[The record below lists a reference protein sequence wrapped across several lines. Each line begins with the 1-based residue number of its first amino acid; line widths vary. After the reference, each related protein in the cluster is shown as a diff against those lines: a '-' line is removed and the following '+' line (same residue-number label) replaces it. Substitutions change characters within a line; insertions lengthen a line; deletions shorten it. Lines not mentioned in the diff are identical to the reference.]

1 MRKRENVLSSK
12 RGMTLTELLV
22 ALALLMLIVV
32 TFLPLFMTTYRNI
45 YTAGKKTQ
53 QTHEKASLMERLL
66 SSKGNNEAGYESSV
80 TNVPLKLTAGST
92 TVSFGTQEGDIDRV
106 SGTVI
111 ASGTSGDQY
120 TTFYTAESHSRII
133 CFPTSLTDDFLTTD
147 ITLVPKGFDFAKE
160 ASNKN
165 ASSTGYHFEVHYTP
179 STVTAEQKA
188 NPMLLP
194 KVPTQYYD
202 IAYVDDSGYDV
213 AVFTFKGGNNIISF
227 ENSPIVI
234 TYSQGTGGAD
244 YYATIE
250 LGAPEIIFVGDKA
263 SDGNYYYYVTSG
275 VDSEGRMDLIAR
287 KMTGDSELKSNMN
300 DVEWV
305 SEGRGDDGNGGVN
318 KYGYYVMGGDA
329 GQVRRFWRNEKTG
342 NYYWGGDKLVN
353 YNRYAYLKDNGTPQN
368 EAYENLDETLTTQAS
383 FKSIFRAGQSGPINV
398 NGVKANQTFYSTKAG
413 VHDYN
418 GITSN
423 YFTAN
428 LTTEE
433 SRDKAY
439 ITLGVVGKIRKYV
452 FPKGDTNFNYY
463 GCDAD
468 ASESEFKSLY
478 SWLTPGQTRAEN
490 LNVSG
495 YKDALDYEY
504 EDDTSL
510 ITITSVGAIQINTS
524 NPTYHASQANTAF
537 NQHVYPTKSYTLYC
551 GYIPSVLDLWGYK
564 TYKAVDSP
572 YTNCY
577 GHLGTIG
584 IAYSNEE
591 ESWYPVGKF
600 ADIYTKS
607 NTLSPE
613 VFGTGENDLRYKTLL
628 NYNSESNGLHDDVK
642 YPNRSSKGAYWYK
655 AGETVNGKLSAGLA
669 LPGEGTYGKLT
680 SGQEVDITIGYL
692 SHPFAIALNNP
703 EPTVIEGM
711 TGSDWYYRNAKQG
724 TNYNAINANKY
735 DHEFLSLGLRDN
747 VTMLD
752 LKSFHD
758 DITGNNISL
767 AVGYSLSYLFSDHY
781 CLPRL
786 GQVFNS
792 GIVYIRSTG
801 DGTEQDD
808 TGNLS
813 SGKGWSLKKETNIFH
828 QFFGAD
834 QYYGDGSEA
843 VYGWNTDYHRAYF
856 NIIANQDSFAGNGD
870 ANTVRDVEGRS
881 DFGTNCHPMS
891 QTECSTCNWGITW
904 DEKPQTMWG
913 TKNGT
918 LLSWYYDYSNL
929 KGSKITSVL
938 KEFESYMW
946 ADRIGATKP
955 LRNDSNADQFY
966 DYNSVRDGRSSTHG
980 FVSVLSSIN
989 DVAYGD
995 DNWVAVGNQ
1004 SGKAPADYCASSS
1017 CYTGN
1022 GNAAS
1027 YINVKYCDDK
1037 EMHRYSWKA
1046 VKVADQNNID
1056 FISVTYSKGVWYAL
1070 GYVDEDG
1077 DNENDPAENCV
1088 IFYSTDPA
1096 NTWKKAQTRTKEG
1109 VYRGQNP
1116 TDATNALYYD
1126 ANGNCQQ
1133 IEVNGLNSMASQ
1145 G

>member
-1 MRKRENVLSSK
+1 MKKRENVLLSK
-12 RGMTLTELLV
+12 QGMTLTEMLV
-22 ALALLMLIVV
+22 ALALLMLIIF
-32 TFLPLFMTTYRNI
+32 TFLPLFMSTYRNI
-45 YTAGKKTQ
+45 YTSGQKTQ
-53 QTHEKASLMERLL
+53 QTFEKTSLMERLI
-66 SSKGNNEAGYESSV
+66 SSKGNNAAGYESSV
-80 TNVPLKLTAGST
+80 TNVPLKLTTGGT
-92 TVSFGTQEGDIDRV
+92 TVSFGTQAGDINRV

-120 TTFYTAESHSRII
+120 TTFYTAENHSRII

-202 IAYVDDSGYDV
+202 ITYVDDSGYDV
-213 AVFTFKGGNNIISF
+213 AVFTLKGGNNIISF

-244 YYATIE
+244 YYASIE

-263 SDGNYYYYVTSG
+263 SDGSYYYYVTSG

-318 KYGYYVMGGDA
+318 DYGYYVMGGDA
-329 GQVRRFWRNEKTG
+329 GQVRRFWRNDKTG
-342 NYYWGGDKLVN
+342 NYYWGGDNLVN

-368 EAYENLDETLTTQAS
+368 EAYENLNETLTTQAE
-383 FKSIFRAGQSGPINV
+383 FKSIYRSSQNGAVDV
-398 NGVKANQTFYSTKAG
+398 NGVKVNETFDSSKAG
-413 VHDYN
+413 VYKYK
-418 GITSN
+418 GLTSN

-433 SRDKAY
+433 SRDKAF
-439 ITLGVVGKIRKYV
+439 ITLGKVAKIKGAFGKMYR
-452 FPKGDTNFNYY
+452 YY
-463 GCDAD
+463 GCDTD
-468 ASESEFKSLY
+468 ASRDEFFGLY

-510 ITITSVGAIQINTS
+510 ITITSVGAVQINTS
-524 NPTYHASQANTAF
+524 NANYYQSQGSTAF
-537 NQHVYPTKSYTLYC
+537 NSNVYPTKSYTLYC

-564 TYKAVDSP
+564 TGA
-572 YTNCY
+572 YTGF
-577 GHLGTIG
+577 GHLGTLG

-613 VFGTGENDLRYKTLL
+613 VFGTNESDLMYKTLL

-642 YPNRSSKGAYWYK
+642 YPDPSKGSHWYT
-655 AGETVNGKLSAGLA
+655 AGQEVNGRISAGLA

-680 SGQEVDITIGYL
+680 SGQEVDVTIGYL

-724 TNYNAINANKY
+724 TNYGIGATQY

-781 CLPRL
+781 YLARL

-792 GIVYIRSTG
+792 GLVYIRSTG
-801 DGTEQDD
+801 DGTEKDD
-808 TGNLS
+808 AGNLS

-834 QYYGDGSEA
+834 QYYGDGNEA
-843 VYGWNTDYHRAYF
+843 VHGWDTDYHRAYF
-856 NIIANQDSFAGNGD
+856 NIIANQNSFAGNSD

-881 DFGTNCHPMS
+881 DFGTNCHPMA

-918 LLSWYYDYSNL
+918 ILSWYYNYQDL

-938 KEFESYMW
+938 KEFENYMW

-955 LRNDSNADQFY
+955 LRNDGNANQFY
-966 DYNSVRDGRSSTHG
+966 DYNSVNNGMSSSYG

-989 DVAYGD
+989 DIAYGA

-1004 SGKAPADYCASSS
+1004 SGKAPSDYCASNM

-1027 YINVKYCDDK
+1027 YINVKYC
-1037 EMHRYSWKA
+1037 YSPSEHKYAWKA
-1046 VKVADQNNID
+1046 VKVADQSNID

-1070 GYVDEDG
+1070 GYVDEDN
-1077 DNENDPAENCV
+1077 DNENDPDENCV

-1096 NTWKKAQTRTKEG
+1096 KEWKKAQTRTKEG

-1116 TDATNALYYD
+1116 TDSTNALYYD